1 MSEREEIVQ
10 KIAIAKQR
18 VLEEE
23 ENFIKLQNAL
33 REKTIEI
40 HELKKL
46 EVLAEKE
53 LEIYDTVC
61 SVCNERINK
70 YDECGCEWS
79 K

>member
-1 MSEREEIVQ
+1 MVERDEIVQ
-10 KIAIAKQR
+10 KIFITKQR

-23 ENFIKLQNAL
+23 ENLLILQTSL

-40 HELKKL
+40 HELKKSEL
-46 EVLAEKE
+46 LAEKE

-61 SVCNERINK
+61 TVCNERINEL
-70 YDECGCEWS
+70 DECGCEWS